1 MTRRRKLKSRYGL
14 ASFGI
19 GATPDYIL
27 MYGHNQRTSGHP
39 YALLEMAIAEAR
51 ALSKP
56 NSYGGEVF
64 VVERSGAHTREVGV
78 ARNGRFIAS

>member
-1 MTRRRKLKSRYGL
+1 MNRRRTLRRRYGR

-19 GATPDYIL
+19 GATPDYVL
-27 MYGHNQRTSGHP
+27 MYGHNQRQSGHG
-39 YALLEMAIAEAR
+39 YALLDMAIDEAR

-56 NSYGGEVF
+56 NAYGGEVF

-78 ARNGRFIAS
+78 ARHGKLVRS